1 MNTLFLAA
9 AGGGNNML
17 ILLLFVGLMV
27 LMYFTMIRPQ
37 KKQQQKR
44 VQMMDKLKK
53 GDQVILVDG
62 LHAKIDSINS
72 KDKTI
77 VVDADGIY
85 LTFSRMAVRQILP
98 SASATAA
105 PKEASATTNTTST
118 DKPVV
123 KDTDKPAD
131 TAETKPEDKPAETKA
146 DDTAEKKDDSDKE

>member
-62 LHAKIDSINS
+62 LHAKLDSLDS

-77 VVDADGIY
+77 VIDADGIY

-98 SASATAA
+98 SATAA

-131 TAETKPEDKPAETKA
+131 TAETKSEDKPAETKA